1 MSAPNNARLKKLAN
15 IGQQIEK
22 PAPKKKAA
30 VSNTAVGVAAK
41 VGGKKKVAQKKGL
54 PAKAAAKKAVTTKA
68 KAAVAE
74 PKPKAKNPAMTDEE
88 FLDKADQMLEGLG
101 KELLTVRT
109 KMFALAANGHEEYAA
124 KGDVPTEYESVQ
136 QEVFDIE
143 DKITSMLGCP
153 ADYWDID
160 DQGNIGWDEEALD
173 DPTLFDED
181 GVSLTDEDVDVE
193 IVSA

>member
-1 MSAPNNARLKKLAN
+1 MSAPNNDRLKKLA
-15 IGQQIEK
+15 GLKVEK
-22 PAPKKKAA
+22 PTPKKKAA
-30 VSNTAVGVAAK
+30 VSNTAVSVAAK
-41 VGGKKKVAQKKGL
+41 VGGKKVVAQKKGL

-68 KAAVAE
+68 KAAAAQP
-74 PKPKAKNPAMTDEE
+74 PKTKNPAMTDEE

-193 IVSA
+193 IVNA